1 MWKFEENQSTRIILK
16 FISID
21 VVFYADFEYHI
32 FITNN
37 MSTGWENRESGAE
50 FLVLRVKTRT
60 VDFSR
65 E

>member
-1 MWKFEENQSTRIILK
+1 MNY
-16 FISID
+16 ISID
-21 VVFYADFEYHI
+21 EGVYADFEYHI